1 MTLSQYYHLPHILK
15 IQTSVTG
22 PHVPWIFYSNRKQFT
37 MIIFWHVFI
46 STIYKESK
54 TKRKFCLG
62 GKEEGGELM
71 WTLGTALFDRATLP

>member
-1 MTLSQYYHLPHILK
+1 
-15 IQTSVTG
+15 
-22 PHVPWIFYSNRKQFT
+22 

-54 TKRKFCLG
+54 TKRKFRLG